1 MAARQPLTVEV
12 TRGDM
17 VESRHRA
24 AAVVMDGAGK
34 TPHSWGDVGRLVYPR
49 SAIKPLQTLALIET
63 GAVEHFRLSDAEIA
77 LASASHNGT
86 PAHTGAVD
94 GWLARVGLSERDLEC
109 GAHPPMD
116 EEAARDLVRAG
127 RAPGPLHNNCSG
139 KHAGFLTTARHMGEP
154 TAGYVKAGHPVQE
167 RLKEILGQ
175 MGGAD
180 LARAPTGIDGCGIP
194 VYGMALAGLAR
205 ALLRAGKTP
214 GPVCN
219 NCSGKH
225 AGFLT
230 TARHFKEPTKGYSG
244 IGHPVQTRLRKILVE
259 MGGADLRAA
268 PTGIDGCGIPVYGMP
283 LSAMARAL
291 ARMADPAGLG
301 EKRRAAARRI
311 VAAMTAHP
319 DLVAGPGRFDTLA
332 MQAAPG
338 AFAVKGGA
346 EGVYAAILPSLGLG
360 VALKIDDGA
369 KRAAEVAMA
378 AILNSL
384 GVLSDK
390 QALEL
395 LEAPVLNAA
404 GSKVGVVRMEAG
416 WNA

>member
-1 MAARQPLTVEV
+1 MTANKPLTIEV
-12 TRGDM
+12 TRGAM
-17 VESRHRA
+17 VESRHRGA
-24 AAVVMDGAGK
+24 AIVADARGRTRRA
-34 TPHSWGDVGRLVYPR
+34 WGDAERLIYPR
-49 SAIKPLQTLALIET
+49 SAIKPLQALALVES
-63 GAVEHFRLSDAEIA
+63 GAADEFAVSESELA
-77 LASASHNGT
+77 LAAASHGAT
-86 PAHTGAVD
+86 PRHTEAVL
-94 GWLARVGLSERDLEC
+94 GWLKRLGLSEQDLEC
-109 GAHPPMD
+109 GGHPPID
-116 EEAARDLVRAG
+116 EE
-127 RAPGPLHNNCSG
+127 
-139 KHAGFLTTARHMGEP
+139 TA
-154 TAGYVKAGHPVQE
+154 Q
-167 RLKEILGQ
+167 
-175 MGGAD
+175 
-180 LARAPTGIDGCGIP
+180 
-194 VYGMALAGLAR
+194 

>member
-1 MAARQPLTVEV
+1 MTANKPLTIEV

-17 VESRHRA
+17 VESRHRGA
-24 AAVVMDGAGK
+24 AIVADARGRARRA
-34 TPHSWGDVGRLVYPR
+34 WGDVERLIYPR
-49 SAIKPLQTLALIET
+49 SAIKPLQALALVES
-63 GAVEHFRLSDAEIA
+63 GAADEFAVSESELA
-77 LASASHNGT
+77 LAAASHGAT
-86 PAHTGAVD
+86 PRQTEAVL
-94 GWLARVGLSERDLEC
+94 GWLKRLGLSEQDLEC
-109 GAHPPMD
+109 GGHPPID
-116 EEAARDLVRAG
+116 EE
-127 RAPGPLHNNCSG
+127 
-139 KHAGFLTTARHMGEP
+139 T
-154 TAGYVKAGHPVQE
+154 
-167 RLKEILGQ
+167 
-175 MGGAD
+175 
-180 LARAPTGIDGCGIP
+180 
-194 VYGMALAGLAR
+194 AR

-230 TARHFKEPTKGYSG
+230 TARHFKEPTKGYMG

-291 ARMADPAGLG
+291 ARMADPADLG
-301 EKRRAAARRI
+301 EKRRAAAKRI

-378 AILNSL
+378 AILSSL

-390 QALEL
+390 LAPEL
-395 LEAPVLNAA
+395 LEAPILNAA